1 VDEIWAIALKNINL
15 KNNTSTSTAKH
26 DRRGHVPWSLHE
38 RGQFTSVQGQETS
51 GWNINIAVTW
61 GAPSLLPRHQI
72 LSRFLYLKDNVDGNL
87 DIMLENDAFF
97 RTGITWEI
105 EGDDGVKKT
114 GRNPRL
120 HVTRVPKIIN
130 GNVHFTRFCIT
141 C

>member
-1 VDEIWAIALKNINL
+1 VDEIWAIALKNINV

-26 DRRGHVPWSLHE
+26 WSKRACSMESPWTWPVHKCTRARNQWMEYQHRRD
-38 RGQFTSVQGQETS
+38 
-51 GWNINIAVTW
+51 W
-61 GAPSLLPRHQI
+61 GAPPLLPRHQI

-130 GNVHFTRFCIT
+130 GNVHFTRFCRT